1 MAGSILTALCVLTH
15 LILTVMR
22 KWRHWKAECLVPS
35 RAALT
40 EKAGLAWMLLTTGLW
55 AQSWVFGVRQ
65 ESVGKSQRVCDLEW
79 EKVASFFSLNFN

>member
-22 KWRHWKAECLVPS
+22 KRRHWKAECLVPS

-40 EKAGLAWMLLTTGLW
+40 EQAGLAWMLLTTGLW
-55 AQSWVFGVRQ
+55 CKAG
-65 ESVGKSQRVCDLEW
+65 ECGKKSEGP
-79 EKVASFFSLNFN
+79 